1 MELQYPYDRMAQSM
15 NHDEDDE
22 ANIEPVE
29 DEESLPQITHQSDNG
44 QLVDFHEKG
53 NSTGII
59 VSQAEHQLLF
69 TL

>member
-15 NHDEDDE
+15 NPDEDDE

-44 QLVDFHEKG
+44 QLVDFNDKG
-53 NSTGII
+53 NTKCISHCHTNRI
-59 VSQAEHQLLF
+59 SN
-69 TL
+69 